1 MTPPIPPARAKV
13 TIYEVSLRKWGELVT
28 SAEVDSRTYI
38 GSRARR
44 QQQSDNNKSCLKR
57 A

>member
-1 MTPPIPPARAKV
+1 MTPPIPPALARV